1 MQNFVDLHSLA
12 PLRQLF
18 LQKLSASAFCFFQ
31 LLIPEKLLLLFFQM
45 IVQRIF
51 CDLAE
56 PHTHITVTPEL
67 VYLFQSFKKRFL
79 CHFLNQRSI
88 L

>member
-12 PLRQLF
+12 PLCQLF
-18 LQKLSASAFCFFQ
+18 LQKLSASAFYFFQ